1 MIEILIDNGT
11 ILQMRLYI
19 NIMDKKCKKHYFI
32 NKGKEIICVP
42 QNNEISMNNDNSGIC
57 TQCRTIYHEEYFMKK
72 TGSFRKKLL
81 LKKGEKNTICL
92 YQYMHL

>member
-19 NIMDKKCKKHYFI
+19 NIMDKKCKKNYFI
-32 NKGKEIICVP
+32 NKGKEIICDP

-57 TQCRTIYHEEYFMKK
+57 TQCRTI
-72 TGSFRKKLL
+72 
-81 LKKGEKNTICL
+81 
-92 YQYMHL
+92 